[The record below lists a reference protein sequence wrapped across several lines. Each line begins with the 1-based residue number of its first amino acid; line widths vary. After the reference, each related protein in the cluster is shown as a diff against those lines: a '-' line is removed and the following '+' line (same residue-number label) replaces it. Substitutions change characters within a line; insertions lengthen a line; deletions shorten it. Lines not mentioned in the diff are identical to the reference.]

1 MGPTRKLGD
10 GVVRAW
16 WHERRGSWSS
26 HSSCA
31 TYQSARRSCVSSSMS
46 DVVCAANSTT
56 VPSPDSLDGQRTMG
70 RPHSQ
75 RRQASPTG
83 RRCPGFHLCLA
94 PSLPMRD
101 GDEASERAHERK
113 ERGGEMK
120 ERKGKM
126 TRLSQLGTEI
136 YDIKLDAKIGSVVE
150 SQVINH

>member
-1 MGPTRKLGD
+1 
-10 GVVRAW
+10 
-16 WHERRGSWSS
+16 
-26 HSSCA
+26 
-31 TYQSARRSCVSSSMS
+31 
-46 DVVCAANSTT
+46 
-56 VPSPDSLDGQRTMG
+56 
-70 RPHSQ
+70 
-75 RRQASPTG
+75 
-83 RRCPGFHLCLA
+83 LCLA